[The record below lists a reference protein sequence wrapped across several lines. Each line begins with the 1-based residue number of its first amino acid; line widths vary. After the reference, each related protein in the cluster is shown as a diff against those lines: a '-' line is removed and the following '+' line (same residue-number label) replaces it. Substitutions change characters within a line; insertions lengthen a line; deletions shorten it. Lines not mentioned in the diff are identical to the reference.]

1 MHGYSVRG
9 QSGVERRRGFE
20 KQDQQSAEKDRPG
33 IQGVYQRPPRGDGSA
48 DDFGFDRAAETVKRP
63 LDGLKVA
70 VHYGCRLLKPSR
82 VMRVDD
88 PDRPTVLENLL
99 RAIGAEPVCHDRTLL
114 CCGKACMSDTI
125 PDRMVIDILE
135 SIQSK
140 GAECM
145 GLICPTC
152 FDQFDV
158 RQIIL
163 NRKYGRNL
171 PIPVVYYFQ
180 LLGLA
185 RGLSRAEVG
194 FHLHKIK
201 VDQILDKSGAAV

>member
-1 MHGYSVRG
+1 
-9 QSGVERRRGFE
+9 
-20 KQDQQSAEKDRPG
+20 
-33 IQGVYQRPPRGDGSA
+33 
-48 DDFGFDRAAETVKRP
+48 
-63 LDGLKVA
+63 
-70 VHYGCRLLKPSR
+70 
-82 VMRVDD
+82 
-88 PDRPTVLENLL
+88 
-99 RAIGAEPVCHDRTLL
+99 
-114 CCGKACMSDTI
+114 MSDTI

-163 NRKYGRNL
+163 NRKYGKNL